1 MTPKQRSYQI
11 SLLRALHLSPRYKNL
26 YADDKVAYRH
36 FLKEQLGVESSKELK
51 LGVLKELVEY
61 FEFKRD
67 EPPTNKA
74 SNQQVGYLKHLW
86 SKNATNK
93 DFKSLLTL
101 LQNKVNVHLK
111 SISDLTPNQCKQA
124 IGIVSKLEPVAYANN
139 PNYKGEPNV

>member
-1 MTPKQRSYQI
+1 MTKKQRAYQI

-51 LGVLKELVEY
+51 ISTLKELVEY

-74 SNQQVGYLKHLW
+74 STQQVNFLKHLW
-86 SKNATNK
+86 VKNATNK
-93 DFKSLLTL
+93 DFDTLLTF
-101 LQNKVNVHLK
+101 LK
-111 SISDLTPNQCKQA
+111 SKINSRLRGIYELTPKECSQA
-124 IGIVSKLEPVAYANN
+124 IGIVEKLKPTLYANN
-139 PNYKGEPNV
+139 PNYIGA